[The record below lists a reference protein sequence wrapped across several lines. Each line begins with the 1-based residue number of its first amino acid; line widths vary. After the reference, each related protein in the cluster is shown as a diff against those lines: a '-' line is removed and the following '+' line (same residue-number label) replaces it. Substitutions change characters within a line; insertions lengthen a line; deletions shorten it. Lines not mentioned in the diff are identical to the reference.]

1 MEIKSKRENKG
12 ERIEW
17 GLVLGKGEKN
27 AVGAVELAGRLGF
40 SDTRALRSAVMSARL
55 QGIPICSL
63 AKSEK
68 SGGGYFLPNTDEPGV
83 MAEEISHY
91 VGEMRARAYS
101 SLKQASL
108 IEKWQAEQLGK
119 ENRFEQLSISEF
131 LAEEERR
138 AIS

>member
-1 MEIKSKRENKG
+1 MENYKQENKSG
-12 ERIEW
+12 IAWE
-17 GLVLGKGEKN
+17 LVLPVGEEN
-27 AVGAVELAGRLGF
+27 AISAVELCGRLGF
-40 SDTRALRSAVMSARL
+40 SNTRVLRSAVMDARL
-55 QGIPICSL
+55 HGVPICSL

-138 AIS
+138 AVV